1 MKALIVIWAEPR
13 SMQSQHW
20 GTLIEN
26 APFLNMY
33 IKNHQANVEKAWTM
47 HRAWRGPPPNET
59 LKPKRFHW
67 QTCNQSSTV
76 TCTFPLLGKN
86 PSIEDAPVALKD
98 FAPHLRRM
106 NARAQKITTG
116 QHECSHLLT
125 GAQCR
130 IPLYCQTPRGGGKE
144 KSEANGGLRHGS
156 RLHVP
161 SHPAKAGSARSFGN
175 ESVCQKK

>member
-1 MKALIVIWAEPR
+1 MD
-13 SMQSQHW
+13 
-20 GTLIEN
+20 N
-26 APFLNMY
+26 APC
-33 IKNHQANVEKAWTM
+33 VES
-47 HRAWRGPPPNET
+47 PPPNET

-130 IPLYCQTPRGGGKE
+130 IPLYCQTSRGRGKE